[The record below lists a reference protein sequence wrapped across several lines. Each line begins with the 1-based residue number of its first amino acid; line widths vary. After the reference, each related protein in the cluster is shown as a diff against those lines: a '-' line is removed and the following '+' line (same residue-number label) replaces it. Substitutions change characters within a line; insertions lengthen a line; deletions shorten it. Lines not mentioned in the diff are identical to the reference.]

1 MKLMSRRFSADAIV
15 RPSIDED
22 KPEDPLGRHVADHV
36 IIIPKRRPS
45 TPGNNTPS
53 KPSDQHA
60 TKNGDVSSDT
70 PADETS
76 STRKG
81 LYIGG
86 VRYFTVDDVR
96 TRKDE
101 VRKAKKSKSKERG
114 ERKVNQEEE
123 KKKDP
128 TLSSS
133 CIDVAFIKEKR
144 SKSLSRST
152 PDINHG
158 RSVSRTR
165 QIEVPQLPFKDKSL
179 NDKEDKIA
187 SSTLKGR
194 QASFHDSSEHEHEGR
209 RQEEEKKS
217 PVLSSSCT
225 DVAVIKYK
233 RSKSL
238 SRSDPDVIRSR
249 SVTRTR
255 QVDGIGVPQ
264 LPFTDDKDDKIALS
278 TLKGRQASFHDRF
291 RDSDAVL
298 KKGHNS
304 SFRDS
309 VGASLSR
316 LRRSESNESPP
327 SPLLLNS
334 ERRIRMMKEKSMM
347 TTGGAD
353 DRTTKIRDSCSYDI
367 VERGCERSHSA
378 TRNAVPPPPP
388 RTMSENMTSSP
399 TLSGGNVS
407 DKKGDG
413 WRNQSYQP
421 RSLSMMEY
429 GAIPSRRSLSTDRGR
444 HRITNNIPPRRDIS
458 PNQIDLTRH
467 SAAEEKEEMKRNC
480 ARFLDKKNETRDN
493 SRLRSS
499 EDVLFMVD
507 KKKAENS
514 SRRNSILSSSSE
526 PRTMTRLSSVKYQ
539 GRDRNSQSQSR
550 ERNSRSQ
557 SRDRSSKVRY
567 KAPPTLPTRSLFQNK
582 PMFGTWGGSGGVKVK
597 EDWRNSRPRPS
608 ELKLLSRSK

>member
-96 TRKDE
+96 K

-114 ERKVNQEEE
+114 EREVKQKEEEE
-123 KKKDP
+123 KKNP

-133 CIDVAFIKEKR
+133 CTDVAFIKEKC

-152 PDINHG
+152 PDINRG
-158 RSVSRTR
+158 LSVSRTR
-165 QIEVPQLPFKDKSL
+165 QIDVPRLPFKDKSL

-209 RQEEEKKS
+209 RQEEEKMS
-217 PVLSSSCT
+217 PALSSSCT

-238 SRSDPDVIRSR
+238 SRSDSDVIRSC
-249 SVTRTR
+249 SMTK
-255 QVDGIGVPQ
+255 VDGIVFPQ
-264 LPFTDDKDDKIALS
+264 LPFTDNKDVKIALS
-278 TLKGRQASFHDRF
+278 TLEGQQASFHHRLP
-291 RDSDAVL
+291 DSNAVL
-298 KKGHNS
+298 KKGHKS
-304 SFRDS
+304 SSRDS
-309 VGASLSR
+309 AGASLSR
-316 LRRSESNESPP
+316 LRRSESNESLP

-458 PNQIDLTRH
+458 PNQIDLARH

-480 ARFLDKKNETRDN
+480 ARFLDKKNETRD

-526 PRTMTRLSSVKYQ
+526 PRTMTRLSSVQYQ
-539 GRDRNSQSQSR
+539 GGRDRNSQSQSR

-557 SRDRSSKVRY
+557 SRDRSSTVRY

>member
-1 MKLMSRRFSADAIV
+1 MKLMCRRFSADAVV
-15 RPSIDED
+15 RPSIYKD

-36 IIIPKRRPS
+36 IVIPKRRPS
-45 TPGNNTPS
+45 TPGNTPS
-53 KPSDQHA
+53 KPLEQHM
-60 TKNGDVSSDT
+60 TKNGDVSADT
-70 PADETS
+70 TADETG

-81 LYIGG
+81 LYSGG

-96 TRKDE
+96 KRKDE
-101 VRKAKKSKSKERG
+101 VLKAKKSKSKERG
-114 ERKVNQEEE
+114 EREVNQAEE
-123 KKKDP
+123 KKKKNH

-133 CIDVAFIKEKR
+133 CTDVAVIKEKR

-152 PDINHG
+152 PDINRG

-165 QIEVPQLPFKDKSL
+165 QIDVPRLPFKDESL

-194 QASFHDSSEHEHEGR
+194 QASFHDSSEREHEGR

-217 PVLSSSCT
+217 LALSSSCT
-225 DVAVIKYK
+225 DIAVIKYK

-238 SRSDPDVIRSR
+238 SRSDPDVIRCR

-255 QVDGIGVPQ
+255 QVDGIAVSQ
-264 LPFTDDKDDKIALS
+264 LPFTDDKDDKTALS

-291 RDSDAVL
+291 HDSNAVL

-304 SFRDS
+304 SFHDS

-316 LRRSESNESPP
+316 LRRSKSNETSP
-327 SPLLLNS
+327 SPVLLNS

-353 DRTTKIRDSCSYDI
+353 DRTTKNRGSGSYDI
-367 VERGCERSHSA
+367 VERGRERSHSA
-378 TRNAVPPPPP
+378 MRNVVPPPPP
-388 RTMSENMTSSP
+388 RTM
-399 TLSGGNVS
+399 LSGGNVS
-407 DKKGDG
+407 DKAGDG
-413 WRNQSYQP
+413 WRNQRYQP
-421 RSLSMMEY
+421 RSLSLMEY
-429 GAIPSRRSLSTDRGR
+429 GAIPSRRSLSTNRGR
-444 HRITNNIPPRRDIS
+444 NRITNNIPPRRDVS
-458 PNQIDLTRH
+458 PNQIDFARPKDLKFD
-467 SAAEEKEEMKRNC
+467 SAEEKEEMKRNC
-480 ARFLDKKNETRDN
+480 ARFMDKKNETHHN

-499 EDVLFMVD
+499 EDVPPD

-526 PRTMTRLSSVKYQ
+526 PRTITRLSGVQYK

-557 SRDRSSKVRY
+557 SRDRSSTVRY

-582 PMFGTWGGSGGVKVK
+582 PMFGTWGGSGVKVK
-597 EDWRNSRPRPS
+597 EDWRNSRPLPC
-608 ELKLLSRSK
+608 ELKLLSR